1 MKQEAYLIYLDRYH
15 QGDPLFIKDLAQAL
29 AKASPLP
36 TCLLLHGSGE
46 KVERTLESQGY
57 FPERENGVL
66 QVEEPDQIRLVERAT
81 REANQEIVGTL
92 TDEVV
97 SSVGV
102 QGADRSLLRLQDDG
116 TVATGRVG
124 WVQDLLK
131 MHVVPVISALAH
143 DSEAGFV
150 REVSTAEA
158 AIALGHS
165 LEDFAVIVVFFTQT
179 GTPGLKD
186 EEGMQATASLE
197 ALQQEDVLP
206 EPEVARR
213 VVEAGLAV
221 LLTNVSGLFG
231 EEEPRGTR
239 LRA

>member
-36 TCLLLHGSGE
+36 TCLILHGSGE
-46 KVERTLESQGY
+46 KVERTLESHGY

-131 MHVVPVISALAH
+131 MHVMPVISALAH

-165 LEDFAVIVVFFTQT
+165 LEDFSVTVVFFTQT

-206 EPEVARR
+206 EPEAARR

-221 LLTNVSGLFG
+221 LLTNVSGLFS